1 MDPEDASARARL
13 SLPLTVGPDG
23 GQLAWG
29 PPSSASR
36 CVLAP
41 GLLGSSALGPLGLL
55 GAGAARPASELAF
68 AQMTAVCPG
77 SAPSLHAPDT
87 GGLVAAVG
95 REEVF
100 CLRY

>member
-1 MDPEDASARARL
+1 MGPSEL
-13 SLPLTVGPDG
+13 SLQVC
-23 GQLAWG
+23 
-29 PPSSASR
+29 S
-36 CVLAP
+36 
-41 GLLGSSALGPLGLL
+41 

-68 AQMTAVCPG
+68 AQMTAVRPG
-77 SAPSLHAPDT
+77 SAPSLRALDT